1 MAVRKLKLI
10 ETKLN
15 DAFLIEV
22 NVFGDHRGFFM
33 ESYNKKLFAE
43 HGINMEFI
51 QDNHALSQQAGTLRG
66 LHYQLNP
73 YAQTKLVRATR
84 GAIYDVI
91 VDIRKGSPTYGQWQ
105 GFTLSAEN
113 KLQLLVPRGFAHGYC
128 TLEENTEVQYKVD
141 NWYSPDHDRGI
152 AWDDPSLNIDWPV
165 KNPILSAKDQQH
177 PTLEL
182 AENNFEW
189 ESKE

>member
-1 MAVRKLKLI
+1 MKLI
-10 ETKLN
+10 ETKFK

-22 NVFGDHRGFFM
+22 PVHGDHRGFFM
-33 ESYNKKLFAE
+33 ESYNKNTFAE
-43 HGINMEFI
+43 HGLNMEFI
-51 QDNHALSQQAGTLRG
+51 QDNHALSQQVGTLRG

-73 YAQTKLVRATR
+73 FAQTKLVRATR
-84 GAIYDVI
+84 GSIYDVI

-141 NWYSPDHDRGI
+141 NWYAPEHDRGI
-152 AWDDPSLNIDWPV
+152 AWNDPTLKIDWPIDH
-165 KNPILSAKDQQH
+165 PILSAKDQNH
-177 PTLEL
+177 PTLEN

-189 ESKE
+189 ENV

>member
-1 MAVRKLKLI
+1 MAVRRLKLI
-10 ETKLN
+10 ETKFK

-141 NWYSPDHDRGI
+141 NWYSPEHDRGI

-182 AENNFEW
+182 AENNFE
-189 ESKE
+189 